1 MISACAH
8 RTGDPVEHFYI
19 VSRGEL
25 SVEGEEGVTLGTIG
39 EGEALGEISLLA
51 GKRRH
56 NNSSAPRVNYNT
68 GSTTTTTQQQ
78 RLVARRQAAANEDG
92 DVRIACVRGRRDRP
106 GGLPP
111 IDGEVA
117 RRVRVDAEGVNR
129 TAAQPARLV
138 FST

>member
-78 RLVARRQAAANEDG
+78 RLVARRQAAADEDG
-92 DVRIACVRGRRDRP
+92 TACN
-106 GGLPP
+106 
-111 IDGEVA
+111 A
-117 RRVRVDAEGVNR
+117 
-129 TAAQPARLV
+129 
-138 FST
+138 